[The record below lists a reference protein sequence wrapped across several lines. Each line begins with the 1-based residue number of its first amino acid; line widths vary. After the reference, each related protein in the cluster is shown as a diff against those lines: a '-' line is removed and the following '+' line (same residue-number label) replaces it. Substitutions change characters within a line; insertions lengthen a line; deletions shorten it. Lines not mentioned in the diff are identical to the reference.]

1 MLHYSQ
7 SLGLIIFRKIFLATF
22 VCFILT
28 LFLSPFSL
36 TLSVKESGNPMS
48 WPNLL
53 VFVLL
58 GLSIFENLVWG
69 TNTKIAITGLVLYV
83 WFIYSVFVLIFNGK
97 AQVHLGEIFA
107 LYRVIAIFYSL
118 RTLFL
123 FDGENIYIRS
133 AVWLAVQFTILAYLQ
148 EFFFLTY
155 GDAALGLDYS
165 SIKVTEDI
173 MASLFGFSFVRAHFL
188 VGDPNYFA
196 LYILPGVGVM
206 TYKIINKF
214 TTGRLI
220 LFIFIF
226 TGILLTFS
234 RGALLSFFVCFA
246 IFFYRSNISIY
257 KKVVTFLVFIL
268 LGIGVVANMN
278 RGENTSSSSEERSAL
293 IQDAF
298 KKTVMNPLGYGIG
311 ELVLESKDNDIK
323 MTAHNTF
330 VEILLF
336 SGILGLAIFLL
347 IIGKSLLYASGNGLI
362 LAVFITVLIAG
373 TFLSCTIYMVY
384 WLYLLAPIAYN
395 RKNITKAVT

>member
-1 MLHYSQ
+1 
-7 SLGLIIFRKIFLATF
+7 
-22 VCFILT
+22 
-28 LFLSPFSL
+28 
-36 TLSVKESGNPMS
+36 MS